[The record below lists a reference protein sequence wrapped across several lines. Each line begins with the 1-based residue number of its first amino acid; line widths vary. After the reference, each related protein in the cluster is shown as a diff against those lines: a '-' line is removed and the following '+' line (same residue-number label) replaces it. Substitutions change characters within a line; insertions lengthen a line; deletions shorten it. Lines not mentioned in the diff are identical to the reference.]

1 MTLGLSIANF
11 TLLHVVI
18 SLVGLASGFVV
29 LKGLLASQRL
39 EGWTAL
45 FLASTVLTSV
55 TGFGFPFDHFLPSH
69 WVGVISLVLLVI
81 AIVALY
87 GLHLAGPW
95 RWIYVATAMA
105 ALYLNCFVAVAQ
117 AFMKIS
123 FLQPLAP
130 TQSEPPF
137 LIAQLVVLAIFIV
150 TGIVAARRLHPGLPQ
165 PA

>member
-18 SLVGLASGFVV
+18 SLVGLVSGFVV

-45 FLASTVLTSV
+45 FLITTVLTSV

-69 WVGVISLVLLVI
+69 WVGVISLVLLLI

-87 GLHLAGPW
+87 VLRLAGPW

-105 ALYLNCFVAVAQ
+105 ALYLNAFVAVAQ

-137 LIAQLVVLAIFIV
+137 LIAQLVVLAVFIV
-150 TGIVAARRLHPGLPQ
+150 LGIVAARKFHPAVAQ

>member
-29 LKGLLASQRL
+29 LKGLLASQRV

-150 TGIVAARRLHPGLPQ
+150 IGIVAARRFRPGMPQ